1 MKSTR
6 KSALGKLTLTVV
18 LAAAASALATH
29 AGAIDFSCREASS
42 AAERTICSDARLG
55 RLDDQMATVYGQLW
69 SATDHR
75 SRMHLRN
82 AQYRFL
88 GARDACGRDA
98 SCIRGAYLDQ
108 IGVLDG
114 KLLDVLGH

>member
-1 MKSTR
+1 MMTTR

-18 LAAAASALATH
+18 LAAAASALTTPA
-29 AGAIDFSCREASS
+29 AAIDFSCREAST

-55 RLDDQMATVYGQLW
+55 RLDDQMATVYGRLW
-69 SATDHR
+69 SVADHR
-75 SRMHLRN
+75 SRMRLRT
-82 AQYRFL
+82 AQHRFL

-98 SCIRGAYLDQ
+98 GCIRGAYLDQ

-114 KLLDVLGH
+114 KLTDVLGH